1 MGRLWSLREESV
13 QSTVEAAF
21 ALPVL
26 MVLFLLLLQPGII
39 LYDRIVMEGAAAEG
53 CRLIATTTDP
63 GQVEEDYIRRR
74 LSAVPQADIFHV
86 HSTGCTWEIL
96 FDGNED
102 SQEVGVRIATE
113 VQPLPLIDGAVRFLS
128 FGKGAGHLTVEVE
141 SRMKAK
147 DAWIGESPDGDRPSG
162 WVAYDEG

>member
-1 MGRLWSLREESV
+1 MGRLWSLREESG

-53 CRLIATTTDP
+53 CRLIATAADP

-86 HSTGCTWEIL
+86 HSTEP
-96 FDGNED
+96 FDFWVSGM
-102 SQEVGVRIATE
+102 VRGI
-113 VQPLPLIDGAVRFLS
+113 
-128 FGKGAGHLTVEVE
+128 
-141 SRMKAK
+141 
-147 DAWIGESPDGDRPSG
+147 
-162 WVAYDEG
+162 

>member
-1 MGRLWSLREESV
+1 MDLLWPGRDERG

-53 CRLIATTTDP
+53 CRLIATAANP
-63 GQVEEDYIRRR
+63 GQLEEDYVRRR
-74 LSAVPQADIFHV
+74 LSAVPQVDIFHV
-86 HSTGCTWEIL
+86 HSTGCTWKIL

-113 VQPLPLIDGAVRFLS
+113 VQPLPLIDGVVRFLGLGS
-128 FGKGAGHLTVEVE
+128 STGNLSVEVE
-141 SRMKAK
+141 SRMRTK
-147 DAWIGESPDGDRPSG
+147 DAWIEESPDGTSPSG
-162 WVAYDEG
+162 WATNDDA

>member
-1 MGRLWSLREESV
+1 MERLWSLRGEGG
-13 QSTVEAAF
+13 QSTVEVAF

-39 LYDRIVMEGAAAEG
+39 LYDRIVMERAAAEG
-53 CRLIATTTDP
+53 CRLIATAADP
-63 GQVEEDYIRRR
+63 GKVEADYVRRR

-86 HSTGCTWEIL
+86 HSTGCTWRVL

-113 VQPLPLIDGAVRFLS
+113 VQPLPLIDGVIRFLG
-128 FGKGAGHLTVEVE
+128 FGNGAGHLAVEVE
-141 SRMKAK
+141 SRMRTK
-147 DAWIGESPDGDRPSG
+147 DAWIEESPDGARPSEWAANDDG
-162 WVAYDEG
+162 